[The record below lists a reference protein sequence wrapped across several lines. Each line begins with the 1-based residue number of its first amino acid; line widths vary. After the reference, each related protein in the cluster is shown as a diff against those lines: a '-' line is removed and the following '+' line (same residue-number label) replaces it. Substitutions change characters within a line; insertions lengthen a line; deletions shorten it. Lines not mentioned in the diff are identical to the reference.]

1 MFVNSTQSNEY
12 YNVSGGSVLSGF
24 AKSFSP
30 LYFELKQVKEV
41 MSTGQPCDL
50 AYDFGDGLLDL
61 QEYPQGFPKPGEI
74 ILVWVVAVFSCHKH
88 SCLCLSN

>member
-1 MFVNSTQSNEY
+1 MFVNNSTQSNEY
-12 YNVSGGSVLSGF
+12 YNGSGGSVLSGF
-24 AKSFSP
+24 ATSFRP

-61 QEYPQGFPKPGEI
+61 QDYPQGFPKPGEI
-74 ILVWVVAVFSCHKH
+74 IL
-88 SCLCLSN
+88 LLSNTMNSFVF